1 MSFAPQ
7 QQPTGP
13 NRQERQSEMEAITLQ
28 QERDEEERIRLAEE
42 EAKNKAER
50 ERLLKEQQAR
60 TLAAQQAAEATAF
73 SANTTSK
80 PNEIEETVKIK
91 TNPITGEQTTTLE
104 EKVPA
109 GVPTSIGPVSPNM
122 EGGAAPIPLTPTA
135 TTVKPVTPNMEG
147 GAAPIPMGAGTL
159 TPTVGAPGSVPT
171 LQDTLGAADEAGATV
186 TPGSTPATSGVDG
199 QADTSEQSFLD
210 KTIDFL
216 KSREKSDV
224 PLTQPTMPGISSAKL
239 GGAESTA
246 AGGATLRPSQMQPT
260 APTPAVSPM
269 QGGMQPVIQQP
280 VAPQPVVSPQQ
291 MMPQGGGM
299 LAPGADQPGPAIP
312 QIGGMQPV
320 SYQVPDNDAY
330 AMARQQNYPMDE
342 LGNYYAPNGQ
352 VIRPGM
358 TMADLTSASTQ
369 TPVSPGAVS
378 DMEGGAAP
386 VAMGTGTQTP
396 VAPGQVL
403 DMEGGAAP
411 IALSDTPEVELS
423 KVITVDS
430 ELPEVPKTQA
440 ELDALKAKNIADGG
454 TEVGAI
460 VEVDD
465 SKDTLNAQ
473 LTKETD
479 NAVANRNV
487 DGLATLL
494 ASDKFTPEQ
503 KDIIKE
509 NIKVI
514 TKSSVTEQRDK
525 VLLEKTLAG
534 AANGDK
540 NAKKVIANALEG
552 KAPRGETKEEGSFFL
567 GLFYSAIGQKALAAE
582 QFKKAQGG
590 TTVVALTDSNG
601 NFAGRAKKGSDGS
614 LVAGSAVGIDGN
626 VMSETQV
633 AGLQYLKSDVNRIN
647 KVGKASMVYMPGTGK
662 KGDVNYVEAAGYQ
675 VTLNPNGTIKKVL
688 DSTGTQV
695 TDPILA
701 KNIITQYAKNPVTGA
716 KATTSVTAEPYIGSD
731 KKIYKSQSTTSADGV
746 TTTYKMMAIDGS
758 GAAPEG
764 VTFTRLRDDAAIT
777 KLNLNMINQ
786 LKVKHAGNVMDALA
800 EFRKNSPVTLTPKM
814 EQDFLEQYKSVDIRK
829 FIPNGGT
836 GTSTGPVSPAE
847 SKTKVISS
855 TGTADMEGGAAPV
868 KLQTENLTVKKVDKP
883 SGTTIVDSEKITAP
897 SKTTAGIE
905 TSPGKLGLST
915 IGKAGYDEEGYAVR
929 LPDEDIKKF
938 ADRQKAVQAEK
949 ARIAKNQGKLDEAIY
964 GNVAELKINQAA
976 SEEEADNKIR
986 LVGELLTSPAFKS
999 MVGTLGEKD
1008 VSESAKGILI
1018 GDEEGLLTVPF
1029 VLQGTDMASWV
1040 GIYNQVKG
1048 KAFMEAFKGLKGG
1061 GQISNTEGAKA
1072 SGAITRISNKAS
1084 RTAFKEAI
1092 DDFVYSIKRKI
1103 NIDRRSMGQE
1113 PKYKNLVN
1121 PSIARNKT
1129 KEAVQNSNKPGS
1141 AWSIKPKETN

>member
-7 QQPTGP
+7 QPPGP

-42 EAKNKAER
+42 EAKNKAEA

-80 PNEIEETVKIK
+80 PTEIEETVKIK
-91 TNPITGEQTTTLE
+91 TNPVTGEQTTTLE

-135 TTVKPVTPNMEG
+135 TTVKPITPDMEG
-147 GAAPIPMGAGTL
+147 GAAPVAMGAGTL

-171 LQDTLGAADEAGATV
+171 LQDTLGAANEAGATV
-186 TPGSTPATSGVDG
+186 TPGTTPATSGVDG
-199 QADTSEQSFLD
+199 QAGTTEQSFLD

-216 KSREKSDV
+216 KSREKPDV
-224 PLTQPTMPGISSAKL
+224 PLTKPTMPGISSAKL

-246 AGGATLRPSQMQPT
+246 AGGATLRPGQMQPT

-330 AMARQQNYPMDE
+330 AMAQQQNYPMDE

-352 VIRPGM
+352 VISPGM
-358 TMADLTSASTQ
+358 TMADLTTASTQ

-411 IALSDTPEVELS
+411 IALSDSPEVQLS
-423 KVITVDS
+423 KVIAVDS

-465 SKDTLNAQ
+465 SKDTIDAQ
-473 LTKETD
+473 IVKETD
-479 NAVANRNV
+479 NALTNKNV

-494 ASDKFTPEQ
+494 VSDKVSPEK

-509 NIKVI
+509 NIKTI
-514 TKSSVTEQRDK
+514 TVNSIKEERAKRKADELFAK
-525 VLLEKTLAG
+525 
-534 AANGDK
+534 ANAGDK
-540 NAKKVIANALEG
+540 NAPKQIANELKPSKSDDKG
-552 KAPRGETKEEGSFFL
+552 SYLKAYLFQRLGMTQAMNNEYKLL
-567 GLFYSAIGQKALAAE
+567 GL
-582 QFKKAQGG
+582 G
-590 TTVVALTDSNG
+590 TMQVSLTDSNG
-601 NFAGRAKKGSDGS
+601 KFAGRATQAVDGR
-614 LVAGSAVGIDGN
+614 LVPGSAIGIDN
-626 VMSETQV
+626 KPISETQL
-633 AGLQYLKSDVNRIN
+633 ASLSYLKSNTRSPYAVT
-647 KVGKASMVYMPGTGK
+647 KASMVYMPGTGK
-662 KGDVNYVEAAGYQ
+662 KGDADYIEAAGYQ
-675 VTLNPNGTIKKVL
+675 IETGIGKTPKIY
-688 DSTGTQV
+688 DSTGAQV
-695 TDPILA
+695 TDPTLA
-701 KNIITQYAKNPVTGA
+701 KNIMAQFAKKGGTTDATVGADTYMDPTGKVKGNWVLEKQA
-716 KATTSVTAEPYIGSD
+716 GNSVFRQVGTSVIANEEQANALRKT
-731 KKIYKSQSTTSADGV
+731 GV
-746 TTTYKMMAIDGS
+746 KGTLGDQEA
-758 GAAPEG
+758 
-764 VTFTRLRDDAAIT
+764 R
-777 KLNLNMINQ
+777 LNLNTLVK
-786 LKVKHAGNVMDALA
+786 LKAKHGENAIVALE
-800 EFRKNSPVTLTPKM
+800 EFRKTQPRKLTDKEVT
-814 EQDFLEQYKSVDIRK
+814 E
-829 FIPNGGT
+829 FIDSYGTLDLRSIIGNGST
-836 GTSTGPVSPAE
+836 GTSTGPVSPGE

-855 TGTADMEGGAAPV
+855 TGTTDMEGGAAPV
-868 KLQTENLTVKKVDKP
+868 KLQTENLKIKKADKP
-883 SGTTIVDSEKITAP
+883 GGTTIVESETITAP
-897 SKTTAGIE
+897 SKTTVGIE

-915 IGKAGYDEEGYAVR
+915 IGKPGYDEEGYAVR

-949 ARIAKNQGKLDEAIY
+949 ARIVKNQGKLDEAIY

-986 LVGELLTSPAFKS
+986 LVGELLTHPGFKN
-999 MVGTLGEKD
+999 MVGTLGELGYD
-1008 VSESAKGILI
+1008 QRALLI

-1029 VLQGTDMASWV
+1029 LLQGTDFASWA

-1084 RTAFKEAI
+1084 RTAFKEAV

-1129 KEAVQNSNKPGS
+1129 KEAVENANKPGS

>member
-1 MSFAPQ
+1 
-7 QQPTGP
+7 
-13 NRQERQSEMEAITLQ
+13 
-28 QERDEEERIRLAEE
+28 
-42 EAKNKAER
+42 
-50 ERLLKEQQAR
+50 
-60 TLAAQQAAEATAF
+60 
-73 SANTTSK
+73 
-80 PNEIEETVKIK
+80 
-91 TNPITGEQTTTLE
+91 
-104 EKVPA
+104 
-109 GVPTSIGPVSPNM
+109 
-122 EGGAAPIPLTPTA
+122 
-135 TTVKPVTPNMEG
+135 
-147 GAAPIPMGAGTL
+147 
-159 TPTVGAPGSVPT
+159 
-171 LQDTLGAADEAGATV
+171 
-186 TPGSTPATSGVDG
+186 
-199 QADTSEQSFLD
+199 
-210 KTIDFL
+210 
-216 KSREKSDV
+216 
-224 PLTQPTMPGISSAKL
+224 
-239 GGAESTA
+239 
-246 AGGATLRPSQMQPT
+246 
-260 APTPAVSPM
+260 
-269 QGGMQPVIQQP
+269 
-280 VAPQPVVSPQQ
+280 
-291 MMPQGGGM
+291 
-299 LAPGADQPGPAIP
+299 
-312 QIGGMQPV
+312 MQPV

-352 VIRPGM
+352 VISPGT

-369 TPVSPGAVS
+369 TPVSPGGFAPTPNWTAQSGEMFVP
-378 DMEGGAAP
+378 DKQYYPLVGGQQFDSPAQAYMAEKEAERRQIGDGIDG
-386 VAMGTGTQTP
+386 V
-396 VAPGQVL
+396 
-403 DMEGGAAP
+403 D
-411 IALSDTPEVELS
+411 SPEVELS
-423 KVITVDS
+423 KVIAVDS

-465 SKDTLNAQ
+465 SKDTINAQ

-487 DGLATLL
+487 NGLATLL

-509 NIKVI
+509 NIKII

-534 AANGDK
+534 AATGDK
-540 NAKKVIANALEG
+540 KAKKVIANALEG

-582 QFKKAQGG
+582 QFRKAQGG
-590 TTVVALTDSNG
+590 TTVVALTDSDG

-695 TDPILA
+695 TDPTLA

-716 KATTSVTAEPYIGSD
+716 KAKTSVTAEPYIGSD

-814 EQDFLEQYKSVDIRK
+814 EQDFLEQYKSVDITK

-847 SKTKVISS
+847 SKTKVIS
-855 TGTADMEGGAAPV
+855 DMEGGAAPV
-868 KLQTENLTVKKVDKP
+868 KLQTENLTIKKVDKP
-883 SGTTIVDSEKITAP
+883 GRTTIVESETITAP
-897 SKTTAGIE
+897 SKTTVGIE
-905 TSPGKLGLST
+905 TS
-915 IGKAGYDEEGYAVR
+915 
-929 LPDEDIKKF
+929 
-938 ADRQKAVQAEK
+938 
-949 ARIAKNQGKLDEAIY
+949 
-964 GNVAELKINQAA
+964 
-976 SEEEADNKIR
+976 
-986 LVGELLTSPAFKS
+986 
-999 MVGTLGEKD
+999 
-1008 VSESAKGILI
+1008 
-1018 GDEEGLLTVPF
+1018 
-1029 VLQGTDMASWV
+1029 SW
-1040 GIYNQVKG
+1040 
-1048 KAFMEAFKGLKGG
+1048 
-1061 GQISNTEGAKA
+1061 
-1072 SGAITRISNKAS
+1072 
-1084 RTAFKEAI
+1084 
-1092 DDFVYSIKRKI
+1092 
-1103 NIDRRSMGQE
+1103 
-1113 PKYKNLVN
+1113 
-1121 PSIARNKT
+1121 
-1129 KEAVQNSNKPGS
+1129 
-1141 AWSIKPKETN
+1141 